1 MAFFFGLDKIF
12 GQSEQNTEHIKQ
24 EKGIIGKYIENDFPV
39 IVRFINEL
47 PGKKVVNKFP
57 LLVVV
62 SWKYNG
68 EKNNGMP
75 EKKINERMIGLESL
89 IERSLQASNA
99 FTHAY
104 SRTGNNLKE
113 FVCYGTSQK
122 EFMDLLNK
130 TLAKHEEYPIEINFY
145 EDKEWVEFKKLIDD
159 FSFTSKI
166 PRS

>member
-47 PGKKVVNKFP
+47 PGKKVLDKFP

-68 EKNNGMP
+68 EKNN
-75 EKKINERMIGLESL
+75 
-89 IERSLQASNA
+89 
-99 FTHAY
+99 
-104 SRTGNNLKE
+104 
-113 FVCYGTSQK
+113 
-122 EFMDLLNK
+122 
-130 TLAKHEEYPIEINFY
+130 
-145 EDKEWVEFKKLIDD
+145 
-159 FSFTSKI
+159 
-166 PRS
+166 